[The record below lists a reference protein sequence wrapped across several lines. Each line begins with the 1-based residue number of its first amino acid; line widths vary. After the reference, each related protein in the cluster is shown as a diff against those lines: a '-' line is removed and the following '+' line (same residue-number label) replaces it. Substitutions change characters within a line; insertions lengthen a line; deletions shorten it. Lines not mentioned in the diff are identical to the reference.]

1 MKTLLMAAA
10 ATVAAATAAMPA
22 DAQSSGRR
30 AQQEAQLEIPQCQQR
45 LGSIA
50 IVEPDDNWWTR
61 YELQSPEAM
70 LQVIILRSG
79 CFSIV
84 DRDRGLRSRNL
95 ERALAD
101 NGDLQPDSNFG
112 GGLVRA
118 ADYFII
124 PDIISSNNDSGGT
137 RIGGGLGGL
146 FGRTL
151 GGLVG
156 GVDIRR
162 REANVSLALVNARTT
177 ETERISEG
185 YYRKTDTGI
194 SAGLFGGGGI
204 FGALGGGLGVDTYQ
218 NTEIGQIITIAY
230 IQAYRDLVTQLGGL
244 PADASEAAPPAQ

>member
-1 MKTLLMAAA
+1 MKKLLMTAVAAA
-10 ATVAAATAAMPA
+10 AMTMTAMPA

-30 AQQEAQLEIPQCQQR
+30 AQDEAAYQIPQCTQR

-61 YELQSPEAM
+61 YELQSPEAI

-79 CFSIV
+79 CFSVV
-84 DRDRGLRSRNL
+84 DRNRGLRSRNL

-101 NGDLQPDSNFG
+101 NGDLQPGSNFG
-112 GGLVRA
+112 GGQVRA

-124 PDIISSNNDSGGT
+124 PDIISANRNSGGT
-137 RIGGGLGGL
+137 RIGGGLGGI
-146 FGRTL
+146 FGSTL
-151 GGLVG
+151 GAVAG
-156 GVDIRR
+156 GVNIRR

-204 FGALGGGLGVDTYQ
+204 FGSLGGGLGIDTYQ
-218 NTEIGQIITIAY
+218 NTEIGQVITIAY